1 MRLGIGA
8 ALAAVVLLSGCARRP
23 APPAPS
29 ARYLIGAPYSAGGVW
44 SYPAE
49 NFSLVETG
57 LASIIPDPRAGRL
70 TANGERY
77 DPAALMAAH
86 RTLQMPAI
94 LRVTNLDAGL
104 ELLVRV
110 NDRGPVNPGRVL
122 SLSPRAASLLQAGQG
137 TRLRIAV
144 EAEASRAIATG
155 LPAPE
160 AVPLAIAAAPSGT
173 VEREAL
179 ALTPGARQSDRLR
192 QGRPA
197 AAVVAAPIAAAP
209 VNISLPQQAR
219 SVPANPGQILV
230 EAGRFTGRDAA
241 ARQAAR
247 IGGARVERFG
257 SGRAAEY
264 RVRLGP
270 LHSAAEADAALERVL
285 GTGISGA
292 RIIVD

>member
-1 MRLGIGA
+1 MNLGIGA
-8 ALAAVVLLSGCARRP
+8 ALAAVLLLSGCGRRP
-23 APPAPS
+23 AQPAAS
-29 ARYLIGAPYSAGGVW
+29 ARYLIGEPYSAGGVW

-57 LASIIPDPRAGRL
+57 LASIIPDTRAGRL

-122 SLSPRAASLLQAGQG
+122 GLSPRAASLLRAGEG
-137 TRLRIAV
+137 TRLRIEV
-144 EAEASRAIATG
+144 EAEPSRAIASG

-160 AVPLAIAAAPSGT
+160 AVQLAIATAPSGT
-173 VEREAL
+173 VERESL
-179 ALTPGARQSDRLR
+179 DLTPGARQSDRLR
-192 QGRPA
+192 QGRAAPSVVTA
-197 AAVVAAPIAAAP
+197 PVAAVP

-219 SVPANPGQILV
+219 SVPANPGQIFV

-241 ARQAAR
+241 TRQAAR
-247 IGGARVERFG
+247 LGGARVDRLG
-257 SGRAAEY
+257 SGRSAEY

-270 LHSAAEADAALERVL
+270 LWSASEADAALDRTL
-285 GTGISGA
+285 RAGISGA